1 MSAVATTPCAIE
13 PDQGFKVYHQLM
25 RFKVRNILLVHTAYD
40 AFVME
45 GDGTLASR
53 IVTQYHGLNL
63 SQPPLLTLATSAAA
77 ALELINSRPFDLV
90 ITMPRVGEMDAFTL
104 ATAIKG
110 ARPKLPVILISHG
123 LAPHLH
129 ASPDTPSPLDAMYVW
144 SADPDLLLAMV
155 KNLEDHKNADHDT
168 RLASVRILLLVED
181 SPLYRSF
188 FLPLLYK
195 QVVSQTQAVL
205 DEGLNAEHRLLKMRA
220 RPKIL
225 TAASFEEAMA
235 LYRRYHPYIYGV
247 ISDSRYP
254 KAGKMTD
261 DAGVRLLTE
270 IRQEIADLPL
280 LLLSAES
287 ANRLPA
293 AGIPANFIDK
303 NAPDIGE
310 QVRAFFLEHLGFGDF
325 VFKDRAGRTLDRAVN
340 LIDFERKL
348 HTVPDEALL
357 YHAGHNHFSNW
368 IMARTEVRLAGL
380 CQRQALGH
388 LTTPAALRHHLT
400 TLIRAELKQRQRGII
415 AQFSERDFDAEIME
429 FVRCGRGALGGKA
442 LGLAFLA
449 NYLRLTGPLCGI
461 DEVQV
466 TIPRTLV
473 IASAWFDGFISEH
486 GLDQLDCQRMSDA
499 QITESFA
506 NRPLAEGLRRQLA
519 VLLAQSDY
527 PLIVRSSSVL
537 EDAHFAPY
545 AGLFSTVLLANDH
558 PDRGERLRLLE
569 RAVKRV
575 YASALHAGPLSFAK
589 ARQQRRPGS
598 MAVMVQQLAGHRY
611 GGFFYPALSGV
622 AQSRNFYP
630 LAPMRAEEG
639 IAHIALGL
647 GNTVVAGE
655 QCLNFSPAHPKLL
668 PQLSTVEEI
677 LENAQ
682 KSFYALPLHANGRR
696 PGAVPVRRR
705 VVEAMAEYPLQLLC
719 SSYTAEDQRIRD
731 SRGQGV
737 PVLTFANILKHNLIP
752 LPQLLQRVLEVA
764 KQGCGGDVEI
774 EFCLDVNDGSAK
786 PTFSILQLRPQ
797 ATVLER
803 QRITITA
810 DEKEKALLFSTD
822 VLGHGRLEHIADIV
836 YVDPASFRS
845 ADSQRIA
852 EEIGR
857 VNARLDQEHRG
868 YLLIGPGR
876 WGSADPL
883 LGIPVRWQEINAV
896 AAMVELRSEAFSVDP
911 SQGTHFFQNIT
922 ASHIHYIS
930 LDSRKGHILNQ
941 ALLASLPMVSDQ
953 GQVRHLRLAKPLVV
967 KTDNHSGQCVI
978 YL

>member
-1 MSAVATTPCAIE
+1 MPDMAPPCTIE
-13 PDQGFKVYHQLM
+13 HDPGFKVYHQLM
-25 RFKVRNILLVHTAYD
+25 RYKVRDILLVHTAYD

-45 GDGTLASR
+45 GDGALASR

-63 SQPPLLTLATSAAA
+63 SQPPLLTLATSAAE
-77 ALELINSRPFDLV
+77 ALELIGGRAFDLV
-90 ITMPRVGEMDAFTL
+90 ITMPQVGEMDAFSL
-104 ATAIKG
+104 ATAIKK
-110 ARPKLPVILISHG
+110 ARPELPVILLSHG
-123 LAPHLH
+123 LAPHLQ
-129 ASPDTPSPLDAMYVW
+129 AAPDAPSPLDASYVW

-155 KNLEDHKNADHDT
+155 KNLEDHRNAEHDT
-168 RLASVRILLLVED
+168 HLASVRILLLVED
-181 SPLYRSF
+181 SPLFRSF

-195 QVVSQTQAVL
+195 QVVTQTQAVL

-225 TAASFEEAMA
+225 TAASFEEAMD
-235 LYRRYHPYIYGV
+235 LYRRYQPYIYGV

-254 KAGKMTD
+254 KGGQPTD
-261 DAGVRLLTE
+261 DAGVALLTR
-270 IRQEIADLPL
+270 IRREIADLPL

-287 ANRLPA
+287 VNRLPA
-293 AGIPANFIDK
+293 AGIPAHFIDK

-310 QVRAFFLEHLGFGDF
+310 QVQGFFLEHLGFGDF
-325 VFKDRAGRTLDRAVN
+325 VFKDRAGHTLERAVN

-348 HTVPDEALL
+348 RTVDDEALF
-357 YHAGHNHFSNW
+357 YHARHNHFSNW

-380 CQRQALGH
+380 CQRQALSQF
-388 LTTPAALRHHLT
+388 TTPAALRRHLT
-400 TLIRAELKQRQRGII
+400 TLIRDELRRRQRGIVT
-415 AQFSERDFDAEIME
+415 QFSERDFDAEIME
-429 FVRCGRGALGGKA
+429 FVRCGKGAMGGKA

-449 NYLRLTGPLCGI
+449 NYLRLTGSLCGI
-461 DEVQV
+461 DAVRV
-466 TIPRTLV
+466 AIPRTVV
-473 IASAWFDGFISEH
+473 ITSDWFDGFIREH
-486 GLDQLDCQRMSDA
+486 GLDRLDCQSLSDA
-499 QITESFA
+499 QISEAFA
-506 NRPLAEGLRRQLA
+506 DPPLPEGLRRQLT

-545 AGLFSTVLLANDH
+545 AGLFTTVPLANDH
-558 PDRGERLRLLE
+558 PDPGERLRQLE

-589 ARQQRRPGS
+589 ARQQQRPGS

-630 LAPMRAEEG
+630 LPPMRAEEG

-647 GNTVVAGE
+647 GKTVVAGE

-668 PQLSTVEEI
+668 PQLSTVQDI
-677 LENAQ
+677 VENAQ
-682 KSFYALPLHANGRR
+682 QTFHALPLHGNGRR
-696 PGAVPVRRR
+696 AAAVPVRRR
-705 VVEAMAEYPLQLLC
+705 VTEAMAEYPLQLLC
-719 SSYTAEDQRIRD
+719 SSYSAEDQRIRD
-731 SRGQGV
+731 SRGTGV

-752 LPQLLQRVLEVA
+752 LPLLLQRLLEVA

-774 EFCLDVNDGSAK
+774 EFALDVNDGSAP

-810 DEKEKALLFSTD
+810 ADKRKALLFSTD
-822 VLGHGRLEHIADIV
+822 VLGHGRLDHIADIV
-836 YVDPASFRS
+836 YVDPATFRG
-845 ADSQRIA
+845 ADSRLIA
-852 EEIGR
+852 QEIGR
-857 VNARLDQEHRG
+857 INARLDREQRG

-876 WGSADPL
+876 WGSADPM

-896 AAMVELRSEAFSVDP
+896 SAMVELRGEAFSVDP

-930 LDSRKGHILNQ
+930 LDSRKGHILNHK
-941 ALLASLPMVSDQ
+941 LLAHFPLVSDQ
-953 GQVRHLRLAKPLVV
+953 GQVRHLRLAHPLVV

-978 YL
+978 YP